1 VPQTNL
7 SLFRAGVCYTSIKI
21 FNKLP
26 KHIAYS
32 LNNKK
37 QFIRKLK
44 NLLLDQS
51 FYSVNEFLNYSHD
64 LQQMIMHNR
73 FYVTYIIVFIV

>member
-1 VPQTNL
+1 M
-7 SLFRAGVCYTSIKI
+7 SIKI

-26 KHIAYS
+26 KHIADS

-37 QFIRKLK
+37 QLIRKLK

-51 FYSVNEFLNYSHD
+51 LYSVNEFLNCSHD
-64 LQQMIMHNR
+64 LQEND
-73 FYVTYIIVFIV
+73 YA